1 MDRILY
7 KGAKEIKESDMTLCF
22 VVCPRRSVRSAMWK
36 KRGMWTRRRFGRSGW
51 DKTMRKGRG
60 QGEDSERAGR
70 DKTMRKGRGQGEDS
84 GGAGRDKR
92 MTKGRGQGED
102 SEGAGRD
109 KTMRKEC
116 GQGEIENIGGK
127 VKLGY
132 NQVRR
137 EKN

>member
-1 MDRILY
+1 
-7 KGAKEIKESDMTLCF
+7 MTLCF

-116 GQGEIENIGGK
+116 GQGEIENIGGE

-137 EKN
+137 EKIDPEILL

>member
-36 KRGMWTRRRFGRSGW
+36 KRGMWTRR
-51 DKTMRKGRG
+51 
-60 QGEDSERAGR
+60 
-70 DKTMRKGRGQGEDS
+70 DS

-116 GQGEIENIGGK
+116 GQGEDSERAGRDKTMRKECGQGEIENIGGE

>member
-36 KRGMWTRRRFGRSGW
+36 KRGMWTRRRFGRS
-51 DKTMRKGRG
+51 
-60 QGEDSERAGR
+60 GR

-116 GQGEIENIGGK
+116 GQGEIENIGGE

>member
-22 VVCPRRSVRSAMWK
+22 VVCPRRFVRSAMWK
-36 KRGMWTRRRFGRSGW
+36 KRGMWPRGRFGRSGW

-60 QGEDSERAGR
+60 QGE
-70 DKTMRKGRGQGEDS
+70 
-84 GGAGRDKR
+84 
-92 MTKGRGQGED
+92 
-102 SEGAGRD
+102 
-109 KTMRKEC
+109 
-116 GQGEIENIGGK
+116 IENIGGE

>member
-51 DKTMRKGRG
+51 DKTMRK
-60 QGEDSERAGR
+60 
-70 DKTMRKGRGQGEDS
+70 
-84 GGAGRDKR
+84 
-92 MTKGRGQGED
+92 
-102 SEGAGRD
+102 
-109 KTMRKEC
+109 EC
-116 GQGEIENIGGK
+116 GQGEIENIGGE

-137 EKN
+137 DKN

>member
-60 QGEDSERAGR
+60 QGE
-70 DKTMRKGRGQGEDS
+70 
-84 GGAGRDKR
+84 
-92 MTKGRGQGED
+92 
-102 SEGAGRD
+102 
-109 KTMRKEC
+109 
-116 GQGEIENIGGK
+116 IENIGGE

-132 NQVRR
+132 NQV
-137 EKN
+137 EDAKKNLMKFYNNMVKNPAFMCIVFGICPAIIKDPETGIYIVPITALKP

>member
-60 QGEDSERAGR
+60 QGEDSE
-70 DKTMRKGRGQGEDS
+70 
-84 GGAGRDKR
+84 
-92 MTKGRGQGED
+92 
-102 SEGAGRD
+102 GAGRD

-116 GQGEIENIGGK
+116 GQGEIENIGGE